1 MEKAS
6 SFEGLG
12 KKTEKMCAF
21 GVTLAVLRP
30 QGRPSVTAGA
40 TQRVGCGVC
49 PRDPRR
55 SRGTRCS
62 AGTRGA
68 IRCWV
73 HCGHLMKMD
82 NCMFGVQEA
91 AFFFIACFILTRY
104 FS

>member
-12 KKTEKMCAF
+12 KRTEQMCAF

-68 IRCWV
+68 IRC
-73 HCGHLMKMD
+73 
-82 NCMFGVQEA
+82 
-91 AFFFIACFILTRY
+91 
-104 FS
+104 